1 MQTLK
6 FVKLKKKFVCYFF
19 LIQMYDYKCDIK
31 LKVAGANF
39 KAHRDVLAEASDY
52 FSAMF
57 SHDMLER
64 EKDVVEL
71 HGMSPGG
78 FAVILDY
85 FYHGHVTIDHNNIED
100 VLEVIFHLLAFTEG
114 FGWSKISFL
123 LGSTETTFGNY

>member
-1 MQTLK
+1 
-6 FVKLKKKFVCYFF
+6 
-19 LIQMYDYKCDIK
+19 MYDYKCDIK

-78 FAVILDY
+78 FTVILDY
-85 FYHGHVTIDHNNIED
+85 FYHGHITIDHNNIED
-100 VLEVIFHLLAFTEG
+100 VLEVTVLSWRSSLLTADHSNIDDNNNNNNNNNVHF
-114 FGWSKISFL
+114 FVPFL
-123 LGSTETTFGNY
+123 YTR